1 MKKKEANPFRI
12 GRERWSSNLLAP
24 IDWRQKRSASFAVF
38 TSITPVA
45 SAERT
50 KKTQKIQSLPS
61 PARTVGAIIWPVT
74 NENKCNQGY
83 LAASS

>member
-50 KKTQKIQSLPS
+50 KKNPKNSIASLAGSHGRRHHLAGNQRKQMQS
-61 PARTVGAIIWPVT
+61 RIFGG
-74 NENKCNQGY
+74 Q
-83 LAASS
+83 